1 MHPIL
6 PLMLITLTCLLS
18 SISHAAKPGFANPK
32 LVEEVM
38 KGKRTEARV
47 SWWGFDAKDSTEF
60 LQSAINSKVPKLI
73 IDRQATAWVTRPLT
87 GVSNQQIVFAR
98 GTELVAKKGDFKG
111 KDECLIS
118 YQDCENVTLRGERKD
133 RGKSAHIRM
142 NKADYQSSAYEKSE
156 WRHGLAF
163 YACRNVLIQDLT
175 IEETGGDA
183 IYLGAA
189 FEKGPNENVVIRRVD
204 CNNNHRQGISVIT
217 ARNLMIDDCLLR
229 NTKGT
234 APEAGIDFE
243 PNSPKEF
250 LVNCVVRKCVSEGNS
265 GSGYLIVP
273 QQMNIS
279 SEPVSITIK
288 DCVSRKNRQ
297 HAIHVVGNP
306 KDAVGGS
313 LRVNRFQ
320 SSDDSMAGLS
330 VQFNHNALRIELLNS
345 AFLCS
350 ALGDTFFA
358 PFYLQ
363 GVGSENPPAG
373 VISFH
378 RVTVKDELDRPVIR
392 VRGHKGSG
400 QEDITGGI
408 TLELKMRTERIKVD
422 KALLRK
428 YVEQRPDWQ

>member
-6 PLMLITLTCLLS
+6 LLMLITMTCLLS
-18 SISHAAKPGFANPK
+18 SIGHAAKPGFANPK

-38 KGKRTEARV
+38 SGKRTEACV

-73 IDRQATAWVTRPLT
+73 VDKQASAWVTRPLT
-87 GVSNQQIVFAR
+87 GVSNQQIVFAK
-98 GTELVAKKGDFKG
+98 GTELVAKKGAFQSR
-111 KDECLIS
+111 DECLFS
-118 YQDCENVTLRGERKD
+118 FQECENVTLRGERKD

-156 WRHGLAF
+156 WRHGLAL
-163 YACRNVLIQDLT
+163 YGCRNVLIQDLT

-189 FEKGPNENVVIRRVD
+189 FGKGPNENVVIRRVD

-217 ARNLMIDDCLLR
+217 AKNLTIDDCWLR
-229 NTKGT
+229 NTSGT

-265 GSGYLIVP
+265 GSGFLIVP
-273 QQMNIS
+273 QQMNSS
-279 SEPVSITIK
+279 SEPVSITIE
-288 DCVSRKNRQ
+288 DCVSRGNKQ
-297 HAIHVVGNP
+297 HAIHLCGNP
-306 KDAVGGS
+306 KDAAGGS
-313 LRVNRFQ
+313 LRVNRFK

-330 VQFNHNALRIELLNS
+330 VQFNYNGLRVELTNS
-345 AFLCS
+345 AFLGS
-350 ALGDTFFA
+350 AVGDTFFA

-363 GVGSENPPAG
+363 DVGSENPPAG
-373 VISFH
+373 VISFS
-378 RVTVKDELDRPVIR
+378 RVTVKDELDRPIIR

-408 TLELKMRTERIKVD
+408 TLERMMRTERLKVD
-422 KALLRK
+422 KALLQK
-428 YVEQRPDWQ
+428 YVEQRPDWK